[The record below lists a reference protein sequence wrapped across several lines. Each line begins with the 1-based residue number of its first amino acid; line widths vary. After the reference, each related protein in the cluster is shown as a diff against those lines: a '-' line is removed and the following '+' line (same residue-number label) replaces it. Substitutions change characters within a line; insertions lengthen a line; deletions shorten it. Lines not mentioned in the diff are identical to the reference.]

1 MKRRETHGGWE
12 DRLSGMMPDP
22 ERLSAVSRST
32 LVRAGSRWLSFAR
45 GLSRGRG
52 RTTAANT
59 RAFIDS
65 LYGGRFKAIE
75 GSAFSLDKVYRTA
88 GGGHFVSE
96 TRLSVSV
103 HPRLDLRLLHVAGDR
118 VGSQVFRES
127 HTTTLRSHT
136 GVSDR
141 AQQRGGVAHS
151 LTVQTWSV
159 LAAGVERVAP
169 AFGYVNVYGQR
180 SRQGQGIE
188 SARPA
193 VRVERVSREGR
204 ATLTSV
210 ESSRPTVAPAPASL
224 RLTSLDLRQF
234 VSQTPRQEFVSLLL
248 NTYLPAAVSR
258 EAFKVLN
265 TRTAGALWSLSARE
279 AGAQGATERRF
290 EPAHDIPGRQPAA
303 WTYAGPAARHTPG
316 GTVEIRR
323 EFRSAETVREY
334 APLLQLLRTHTAS
347 SSMRERSVAARAP
360 RLSEQTPRLQTRDMR
375 DMLSSFHTFV
385 EHLHSNVANT
395 THIGDATFITRADF
409 VTTLR
414 HGFEQAPARQRGTS
428 SEAAASHATSF
439 NLFGRAVELVRH
451 TSVAETAREASRL
464 EVSRREA
471 LIREALTREASTHEV
486 STREAAAHEAAA
498 HEAGA
503 RLMPDRARGGFSTQ
517 GAPGAGTFLFAK
529 ALLLRRSEGGPS
541 GLRTATA
548 AETARAQRE
557 TRAARPEGMALE
569 LVRHR
574 REEVLQ
580 LPQPGY
586 VFAQPARSQLEER
599 QVITK
604 ASREEIVEVVRKEVR
619 TLAASAPA
627 MPAPS
632 RAELAGIADEV
643 YSTLVRRLLVEKER
657 LGRF

>member
-1 MKRRETHGGWE
+1 MKRRETNGGWE

-45 GLSRGRG
+45 GLSHVRG
-52 RTTAANT
+52 RTTAADT
-59 RAFIDS
+59 LAFIES

-103 HPRLDLRLLHVAGDR
+103 HPRFDLRLLHVAGGR

-127 HTTTLRSHT
+127 HTTTRLSHT

-141 AQQRGGVAHS
+141 EQQRGVGAPS

-159 LAAGVERVAP
+159 LPVDVERVAP

-180 SRQGQGIE
+180 PRQGQGTE

-204 ATLTSV
+204 TALTSA
-210 ESSRPTVAPAPASL
+210 ETSRSTVAPAPASL
-224 RLTSLDLRQF
+224 RLTSLDFRQF
-234 VSQTPRQEFVSLLL
+234 VSHAPRQEFVSLLL

-258 EAFKVLN
+258 EALEALSA
-265 TRTAGALWSLSARE
+265 RTAGALWSLSARE
-279 AGAQGATERRF
+279 SGAQGTTERRF
-290 EPAHDIPGRQPAA
+290 EPAHSIPGRRPAA
-303 WTYAGPAARHTPG
+303 WTYAEPATRHTPG
-316 GTVEIRR
+316 GAVEIRR

-347 SSMRERSVAARAP
+347 SSTRERSTAARAP
-360 RLSEQTPRLQTRDMR
+360 RLFEQTPRLQTRNIR
-375 DMLSSFHTFV
+375 DVLSSFHTFV
-385 EHLHSNVANT
+385 EHLHSNVASIM
-395 THIGDATFITRADF
+395 HIGDATFITRAEF
-409 VTTLR
+409 VPTLR
-414 HGFEQAPARQRGTS
+414 RGFEQAPARQRGTS
-428 SEAAASHATSF
+428 SERGDRARSFDAAARHATSF
-439 NLFGRAVELVRH
+439 NLFERTVEFVRH
-451 TSVAETAREASRL
+451 ASVAETARAAAT
-464 EVSRREA
+464 REA
-471 LIREALTREASTHEV
+471 ATREALTREASRREAL
-486 STREAAAHEAAA
+486 TREAAAYD
-498 HEAGA
+498 AGA
-503 RLMPDRARGGFSTQ
+503 RLMTDCARGGFSTQ
-517 GAPGAGTFLFAK
+517 GAPGAGTFLFTK
-529 ALLLRRSEGGPS
+529 ALLLRRSESGPS
-541 GLRTATA
+541 ALRPATA
-548 AETARAQRE
+548 AETGRAQRE

-574 REEVLQ
+574 REDVLQ